1 MKDILVIGYSSRN
14 IACSASKAGYNVYA
28 IDAFCDRDLEYNTCK
43 CHALM
48 EEDIHEVERE
58 EIVRIMD
65 NFEKDFDG
73 VVLGS
78 GFEKIDREIFDC
90 PVLNNSVRQ
99 METVSDKKRFAEELQ
114 KIGIPHPQTHAATNP
129 PQIDTPMILKPAIG
143 GGGVFNKI
151 VTSADELEYQIDDIC
166 KAGNFKPEELI
177 LQEFVHG
184 TGASVSMTSNG
195 KQATAIAANE
205 QLIGIP
211 WLTNMPFAY
220 CGNITPMQTPHENEM
235 IEICVKLCKHFELKG
250 SNGMDFIITEKGP
263 MVLEINA
270 RFQGSL
276 DSVEIATGINLFQT
290 HVDAFKGVL
299 PKKPKYQRWGGRTI
313 LYASQ
318 KPVTISKQIS
328 EVFGRG
334 RFADIPKSGYE
345 AYPDDPVVSILA
357 EGNSRNDVLG
367 YMKEQAKMLHKIL

>member
-1 MKDILVIGYSSRN
+1 MKNILIIGYSSRN
-14 IACSASKAGYNVYA
+14 VACSARGAGYNVYA

-48 EEDIHEVERE
+48 EEDIHEVDRE

-65 NFEKDFDG
+65 NFETDFDG

-78 GFEKIDREIFDC
+78 GFENLEREIFDC

-99 METVSDKKRFAEELQ
+99 MRTVSDKKCFAEELQ
-114 KIGIPHPQTHAATNP
+114 KLGIPHPETHVATNP
-129 PQIDTPMILKPAIG
+129 PQINTPKILKPAMG
-143 GGGVFNKI
+143 GGGIFNKI
-151 VTSADELEYQIDDIC
+151 VTSADELEYQVDNLC
-166 KAGNFKPEELI
+166 KAGNFKPDELI
-177 LQEFVHG
+177 LQEVIHG
-184 TGASVSMTSNG
+184 TAASVSMISDG
-195 KQATAIAANE
+195 KKATTIAVNE

-220 CGNITPMQTPHENEM
+220 CGNITPMQTPHEKEM
-235 IEICVKLCKHFELKG
+235 IGICKKLCKHFELKG

-263 MVLEINA
+263 VILEINA

-290 HVDAFKGVL
+290 HLDAFKGIL

-313 LYASQ
+313 LYVSE
-318 KPVTISKQIS
+318 KPVTVSKQIS
-328 EVFGRG
+328 EAFGRG

-345 AYPDDPVVSILA
+345 AYPDEPVVSILS
-357 EGNSRNDVLG
+357 EGDSRSDVIG
-367 YMKEQAKMLHKIL
+367 HMKEQAKMLHKIM